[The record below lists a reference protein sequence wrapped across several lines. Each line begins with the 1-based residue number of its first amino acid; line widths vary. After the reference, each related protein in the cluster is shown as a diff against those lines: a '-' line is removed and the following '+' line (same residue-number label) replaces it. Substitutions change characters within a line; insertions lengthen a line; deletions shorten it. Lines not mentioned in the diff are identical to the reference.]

1 MLANGGGDDPQP
13 PQRQRGLL
21 RTNREKNRSVAHVV
35 NAAKSGTTWL
45 DRSLSYTPTP
55 DGSIGVN
62 ASRRFLS
69 ARLVFAGDVRSDV
82 GKPLF

>member
-1 MLANGGGDDPQP
+1 MM
-13 PQRQRGLL
+13 
-21 RTNREKNRSVAHVV
+21 
-35 NAAKSGTTWL
+35 NAVKSGTTWL

-55 DGSIGVN
+55 DGSIGLN